1 MRSRL
6 SSKSRV
12 TLSPPPLPE
21 PLTSTRSATVARLR
35 RLHDRKGRTS
45 AGTFLAEGPDC
56 VRAAV
61 LAGWATSVLAS
72 VDHELT
78 DWVLSQGIRVVPAA
92 PRVVDAACD
101 TASSQGI
108 VAECSIPRSDL
119 GGLVAGTG
127 PVVVCE
133 RISDPGNL
141 GTIIRTAEAVG
152 AAGVITTEGS
162 VDPWNPKAV
171 RASAGSSFRV
181 PIAPDRPVEA
191 ILAASA
197 EAGRWSIALAGE
209 ADEDVVAQIQHART
223 GGYGPGNLTWVVG
236 SEARGISVAM
246 RAGVSATARLPM
258 APTVESLN
266 AAVSVSICLYAADW
280 I

>member
-1 MRSRL
+1 MRSRPW
-6 SSKSRV
+6 SKSRV
-12 TLSPPPLPE
+12 TPSPPPLPE

-45 AGTFLAEGPDC
+45 AGAFLAEGPDC

-61 LAGWATSVLAS
+61 EAGWATSVLAS

-78 DWVLSQGIRVVPAA
+78 DWLVSQGIRVVPAA

-119 GGLVAGTG
+119 GGLLAATG

-197 EAGRWSIALAGE
+197 EAGRWSIALAGD
-209 ADEDVVAQIQHART
+209 APEDVVPQIQHARA
-223 GGYGPGNLTWVVG
+223 GGYGPKELTWVVG
-236 SEARGISVAM
+236 SEARGISTQM

-266 AAVSVSICLYAADW
+266 AAVSVAICLYAADW